1 MERFKDLLRIDGVIC
16 GETKQE
22 LVKLI
27 WLFGQVPETAR
38 QRARAKLRPL
48 LARRDIDEPR
58 FLRTVRDVSAKLE
71 EVRQARALDPR
82 EIVGA
87 RTLAGMDAAMT
98 LRRLS

>member
-1 MERFKDLLRIDGVIC
+1 MDKFKDLLRTDGALC
-16 GETKQE
+16 EDTKLE

-38 QRARAKLRPL
+38 QRARTRLRPL

-58 FLRTVRDVSAKLE
+58 FLKVVREVSAKLE
-71 EVRQARALDPR
+71 EVRQTRARDPR

-87 RTLAGMDAAMT
+87 RTLAGVDAAMS
-98 LRRLS
+98 LRRSP